1 MDPTQAPLARPNRR
15 TAFVIVGGL
24 LVAAAF
30 VGGVLAT
37 VIASWA
43 TSVCNNDVATVQAHR
58 QALRLDAL
66 LIWLV
71 VTGVPIVFAVAAKR
85 RHRRIWPWAAI
96 AAAFLL
102 IGLLMTLSIEPS
114 TQCLF

>member
-15 TAFVIVGGL
+15 TAFVVVGGL

-30 VGGVLAT
+30 ICGVLAT
-37 VIASWA
+37 VVASWA
-43 TSVCNNDVATVQAHR
+43 TSVCNNDAAIVQAHR

-71 VTGVPIVFAVAAKR
+71 ATAVPIVFGVAAKEGTDAFGHGR
-85 RHRRIWPWAAI
+85 RLRGR
-96 AAAFLL
+96 
-102 IGLLMTLSIEPS
+102 SCS
-114 TQCLF
+114 SVCS

>member
-1 MDPTQAPLARPNRR
+1 MDPTQTPLTPSSRR
-15 TAFVIVGGL
+15 MAFVVVGVL
-24 LVAAAF
+24 LVAVAF

-37 VIASWA
+37 VVASWA
-43 TSVCNNDVATVQAHR
+43 TSVCNNDIATVQAHR

-96 AAAFLL
+96 AGAFLL
-102 IGLLMTLSIEPS
+102 IGLLMTLTIEPS
-114 TQCLF
+114 TQCFF